1 MKAKTRK
8 AKLRTRTA
16 KDKATP
22 AKVGKRA
29 RQPRA
34 KTPELPVIH
43 RHAAGIDCGSQ
54 EHFVAVPPGAVPEGG
69 PAVRRFSA
77 FTHGLDGMVEWL
89 KSCGVTTVAIES
101 TGVYWIALH
110 QKLEEGGLEVVLVN
124 ARHVKCVPGRKT
136 DVQDCQWLQQLHS
149 FGLLSGSFRPEDLI
163 CKLRS
168 LQRHRD
174 NMISTAGSEIQ
185 HMQKALQQMNLHLH
199 HAVSDINGVSGLR
212 ILDAI
217 LAGERNPRELAELRD
232 HRVRKSTPQQME
244 AALTGDYRPEHVFVL
259 GQSLGAYRF
268 YQSQIESCDLQIEG
282 VLRELA
288 ERGAPTPEPPTTTK
302 KETSSAEA
310 ASSTAPESARPPK
323 KKRRPQRNEPKID
336 FSEYLRRLCG
346 VDLTQVCGLNI
357 LTVLTIISEIGVD
370 MSKWRNEKAFCSWLG
385 LCPGNKISGGKV
397 LSSRSRKVVNR
408 AATAFR
414 LAAQSLGRTDTCL
427 GIFYRRKKA
436 HLDPAKATTATAR
449 KLACTVYAMLKHG
462 QQYYEPDPAAYQL
475 RLDRHRLTYLKKQAA
490 TLGFELTPTV

>member
-1 MKAKTRK
+1 MKTQTRQAKPRTSKAKAR
-8 AKLRTRTA
+8 
-16 KDKATP
+16 
-22 AKVGKRA
+22 RA
-29 RQPRA
+29 RQTRA
-34 KTPELPVIH
+34 KTEEWPVIH

-54 EHFVAVPPGAVPEGG
+54 EHYVAVPPGSVPAGE

-174 NMISTAGSEIQ
+174 NMIGTAGSEIQ

-199 HAVSDINGVSGLR
+199 HAVSDLNGVSGLR

-217 LAGERNPRELAELRD
+217 LAGERNPAELAKLRD
-232 HRVRKSTPQQME
+232 HRVKKSTPAEME

-259 GQSLGAYRF
+259 GQSLQAYRF
-268 YQSQIESCDLQIEG
+268 YQSQIEDCDRQVEG
-282 VLRELA
+282 VLAELA
-288 ERGAPTPEPPTTTK
+288 ERGAPRPEPPPPGGTRPEPE
-302 KETSSAEA
+302 ET
-310 ASSTAPESARPPK
+310 SARPGK

-336 FSEYLRRLCG
+336 FSDYLRRMCG

-357 LTVLTIISEIGVD
+357 LTVLTIIAEIGVD

-408 AATAFR
+408 ASTAFR

-436 HLDPAKATTATAR
+436 HLGPAKANTATAR
-449 KLACTVYAMLKHG
+449 KLACVVYHMLKEGAEYH
-462 QQYYEPDPAAYQL
+462 EPDPAAYQL
-475 RLDRHRLTYLKKQAA
+475 RLNKNRLAHLRKQAA
-490 TLGFELTPTV
+490 SLGFQLSPTV